1 MRASRAEIKIED
13 ILKMSDL
20 TFEEEYSF
28 RDLVSNN
35 GRPLRFDFAVFDDDG
50 NLDFLIEYNG
60 IQHYEPKSKFGGVS
74 GLHKQQYNDNM
85 KKRYCEKH
93 NIPLVI
99 IPYTE
104 EHLISYDYIMKA
116 AGY

>member
-1 MRASRAEIKIED
+1 MDVLFDS
-13 ILKMSDL
+13 
-20 TFEEEYSF
+20 
-28 RDLVSNN
+28 
-35 GRPLRFDFAVFDDDG
+35 FDFAIFDDDG

-104 EHLISYDYIMKA
+104 EHLISYDYIIKA